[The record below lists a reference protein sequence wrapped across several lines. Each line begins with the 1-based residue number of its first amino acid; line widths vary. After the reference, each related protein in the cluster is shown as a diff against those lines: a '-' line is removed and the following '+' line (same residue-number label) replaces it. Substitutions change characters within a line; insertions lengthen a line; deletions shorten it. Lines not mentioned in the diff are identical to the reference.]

1 MESVNLYKYVN
12 FKDYTIESLKEHYF
26 WLTNPSDLNDPSE
39 GQVITQYDVTDQQKV
54 DWYKFES
61 LYQYLFVSSANKEQ
75 IYILLKN
82 MGLTYEYVQAI
93 MNFHNQDSLMLCKTI
108 LEKLDSSFPVNQLQ
122 IDNKQF
128 ISKIDAAINAY
139 KTKKSSQTD
148 EERRKY
154 EVQNIGILSLTTDYT
169 NTLMWA
175 HYANNHSGFCIGYE
189 VFQSDK
195 TKNNFLIS
203 CEDSNKY
210 FDNNHINFLKNCVE
224 AKKVEYSEKNIIFN
238 PFIFN
243 PDPITNSLFCKSK
256 EWEYEK
262 EYRVVRANMN
272 HLPDKEFR
280 KLHYPKNILKKIIF
294 GFKTDQEKIAEIK
307 SIINTFYGNTV
318 SFYKTQYDYNKRTI
332 SNNLIEL

>member
-39 GQVITQYDVTDQQKV
+39 GQVITQYDVTEQQKV

-108 LEKLDSSFPVNQLQ
+108 LEKLGSSFPVNQLQ

-128 ISKIDAAINAY
+128 ISKIDYAINAY

-154 EVQNIGILSLTTDYT
+154 EVQNIGILSLATDYT
-169 NTLMWA
+169 NTLMWV

-210 FDNNHINFLKNCVE
+210 FDNNHINFLKNCV
-224 AKKVEYSEKNIIFN
+224 
-238 PFIFN
+238 
-243 PDPITNSLFCKSK
+243 
-256 EWEYEK
+256 
-262 EYRVVRANMN
+262 
-272 HLPDKEFR
+272 
-280 KLHYPKNILKKIIF
+280 
-294 GFKTDQEKIAEIK
+294 
-307 SIINTFYGNTV
+307 
-318 SFYKTQYDYNKRTI
+318 
-332 SNNLIEL
+332 